1 MLVYNDLILQVLS
14 AVPVVQCLSDLLLKL
29 KESSAI
35 CEIIANDDSIMI

>member
-1 MLVYNDLILQVLS
+1 MLVCNDLISHVLS
-14 AVPVVQCLSDLLLKL
+14 VVSVGQCSSNLFLKL